1 MMHRLASSSVVP
13 LLLALVSGW
22 GLSWSRG
29 AAGAAAQSETGAEPP
44 AERGATGRVCI
55 FPRAAWV
62 PCPKGDGATY
72 SDGILEEPRSRA
84 DCLRKASEEPSPR
97 FRVGAGPWTEL
108 SAKNWRCVPLPVG
121 VRTRVA
127 INEHSD
133 QVVIDKGC
141 KSQRVDVYV
150 DSQYGSLRSKCS
162 TRRASEDEFL
172 SRYSYVGPKATA
184 ARAGAAGK

>member
-1 MMHRLASSSVVP
+1 MHRLAPSSVVP

-22 GLSWSRG
+22 GLSWSGG
-29 AAGAAAQSETGAEPP
+29 ATSAAAQPETAPESPATGAAP
-44 AERGATGRVCI
+44 GRVCI

-72 SDGILEEPRSRA
+72 SDGILGEPRSRA
-84 DCLRKASEEPSPR
+84 DCLAKASEEPSPR

-108 SAKNWRCVPLPVG
+108 SAKSWRCVPLPVG
-121 VRTRVA
+121 VTTRVA
-127 INEHSD
+127 INQHSD
-133 QVVIDKGC
+133 KVVIEKGC

-162 TRRASEDEFL
+162 TRKASEDEFL
-172 SRYSYVGPKATA
+172 ARYSYLGPKAPA
-184 ARAGAAGK
+184 AQASAAGR